1 MRATHSFGQLVVL
14 ALSLSHTVSAW
25 KPWPNVV
32 PEVDVLVVRQEN
44 EPSQTAPPATQQ
56 TTSRVVTRTNLNTGG
71 ISQTVTET
79 GTARGNATRTSA
91 PKKTMFNP
99 QDPAGGVTM
108 LTPAATAG
116 YQLYKLKHEFVT
128 FGWNYTNLQGT
139 PTAVDVLVSC
149 SKAAQTWTL
158 TQNMTF
164 ATPGSYVW
172 DLDKFQEDNIH
183 SQLPTEQY
191 TLIIHDSDSAIT
203 DAPEPGYLAPFTGL
217 VFGLYEPKAPT
228 PLGEWKCASC
238 SGAMSNMEARALGGV
253 LAMSAITVLSF
264 TWFVG
269 GFAALL

>member
-1 MRATHSFGQLVVL
+1 MRTVQSLGQLVVL
-14 ALSLSHTVSAW
+14 ALSFSQTVSAW
-25 KPWPNVV
+25 KAWPNSQ
-32 PEVDVLVVRQEN
+32 PEVDVLVVRQDTGDQ
-44 EPSQTAPPATQQ
+44 PTGTGQT
-56 TTSRVVTRTNLNTGG
+56 TTSRTVITTNLNTGG
-71 ISQTVTET
+71 ITASAT
-79 GTARGNATRTSA
+79 GTGKSNSTKTSA

-99 QDPAGGVTM
+99 QDPAGGVAM
-108 LTPAATAG
+108 ATPAATAG

-172 DLDKFQEDNIH
+172 DLDKFQEENIK

-191 TLIIHDSDSAIT
+191 TLIIHDSNSAIT
-203 DAPEPGYLAPFTGL
+203 DSPEPGYLAPFTGL
-217 VFGLYEPKAPT
+217 VFGLYEPRAPT

-238 SGAMSNMEARALGGV
+238 SGAMSAMEKKALGGL
-253 LAMSAITVLSF
+253 LAMSAVTVLSF

-269 GFAALL
+269 GVAAIL